1 MCGRYT
7 ITVQPELLAER
18 FNASLPPELS
28 EPRYNAAPSQPLP
41 VILNE
46 NEQQIQLLRWG
57 LVPHWSKTP
66 DTGYR
71 MINARAETLEEK
83 STFREALRRRRCLV
97 LADGFYEWKKT
108 DDGKVPMRIT
118 LKSGEP
124 FAFAGLWETW
134 KDRETGELLRT
145 FTIITTTP
153 NDLMVPIHDRMPAIL
168 LPEVE
173 RTWLDDSA
181 GPETWRELLR
191 PYPADLMRAYPVSRL
206 VNSPANESPALVA
219 PAYQE

>member
-18 FNASLPPELS
+18 FNAALSPEMS
-28 EPRYNAAPSQPLP
+28 EPRYNAAPTQTLP

-46 NEQQIQLLRWG
+46 NGQQIQLLRWG
-57 LVPHWSKTP
+57 LVPHWSKEP
-66 DTGYR
+66 DTGYK

-83 STFREALRRRRCLV
+83 STFRESLRKRRCLV

-134 KDRETGELLRT
+134 KDRDSGELLRT

-153 NDLMVPIHDRMPAIL
+153 NDLMVPIHDRMPVIL
-168 LPEVE
+168 LPEAE
-173 RTWLDDSA
+173 KAWLDDAA
-181 GPETWRELLR
+181 GPESWRELLH
-191 PYPADLMRAYPVSRL
+191 PYPANLMKAYPVSKL
-206 VNSPANESPALVA
+206 VNSPSNESPALIA
-219 PAYQE
+219 PTYQD